1 MSEPERKEEKKAPS
15 QARQDRM
22 KEIDALYRSQIKQIY
37 SESKDAVAKQE
48 AEVKKPIDSLLQ
60 KSPESKLLP
69 HSTMQ
74 SPSRINKGLTHVKSS
89 SNIPISESTNSK
101 YFNFQEGD
109 EKVRAS
115 TFLRGESTRTI
126 EILRKENETKE
137 LKIRELTNRCEGLI
151 DKLKKYVEPGELE
164 NELDSLREFSDS
176 KVERLENLF
185 KIKNEEIFFKIKLQT
200 ISLLQE
206 FGVGKDQLSD
216 INDVANET
224 SLFSYMTRK
233 LKGRLKDF
241 RSKEQESTFEIQKDK
256 ILSQKQD
263 ERIHYLTETN
273 ELLRLS

>member
-1 MSEPERKEEKKAPS
+1 MEGSDKQATEQNNGAAGAGANSEQLNIKVKA
-15 QARQDRM
+15 QDG
-22 KEIDALYRSQIKQIY
+22 
-37 SESKDAVAKQE
+37 
-48 AEVKKPIDSLLQ
+48 
-60 KSPESKLLP
+60 
-69 HSTMQ
+69 T
-74 SPSRINKGLTHVKSS
+74 
-89 SNIPISESTNSK
+89 
-101 YFNFQEGD
+101 
-109 EKVRAS
+109 
-115 TFLRGESTRTI
+115 
-126 EILRKENETKE
+126 
-137 LKIRELTNRCEGLI
+137 
-151 DKLKKYVEPGELE
+151 
-164 NELDSLREFSDS
+164 
-176 KVERLENLF
+176 
-185 KIKNEEIFFKIKLQT
+185 EIFFKIKLQT